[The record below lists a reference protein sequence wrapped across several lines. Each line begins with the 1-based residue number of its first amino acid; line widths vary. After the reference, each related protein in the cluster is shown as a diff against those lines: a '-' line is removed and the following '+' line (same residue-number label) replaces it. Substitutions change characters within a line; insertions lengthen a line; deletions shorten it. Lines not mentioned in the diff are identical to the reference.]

1 MDIARASQ
9 PRRKHAGTRFSS
21 TRRAIEQLDG
31 RRVLVTGASGFIGG
45 RVCERLAAAGVDVTG
60 TSRSKPTGNQGVRW
74 LPVDLSDAAATREA
88 VRTAR
93 PDVIMHLAGA
103 VWGSPDSSL
112 LERTIEANLLGTV
125 NLLTAA
131 QHESTSRVIVT
142 GTMMEPDFSDA
153 EGIANSPYAASKWA
167 SSIYARMFHALYDLP
182 VVILR
187 LFMVYGPGDSDDR
200 KLIPHVI
207 HSLLGGREPELSS
220 GRWEV
225 DWVYVEDAV
234 DAYICAGT
242 ADGAEGHTVDVGSG
256 EIVSVRHA
264 VETIAGVIDNGV
276 GPRFGARPDRPNE
289 LTRVADVRAAW
300 ELIGWRPGVS
310 LAEGLE
316 RTVAWHA
323 QQLGLSAP
331 GSIAAASRAAR

>member
-9 PRRKHAGTRFSS
+9 APRTHPGTRFSS
-21 TRRAIEQLDG
+21 TRRAVEQLDG

-74 LPVDLSDAAATREA
+74 LPVDLGDAAATREA

-112 LERTIEANLLGTV
+112 LERTIEANLMGTV
-125 NLLTAA
+125 NVLTAA

-153 EGIANSPYAASKWA
+153 KGIANSPYAASKWA

-200 KLIPHVI
+200 
-207 HSLLGGREPELSS
+207 SSSRMSSTRCSAEEGRSCPAAA
-220 GRWEV
+220 GRS
-225 DWVYVEDAV
+225 
-234 DAYICAGT
+234 T
-242 ADGAEGHTVDVGSG
+242 GSM
-256 EIVSVRHA
+256 SR
-264 VETIAGVIDNGV
+264 
-276 GPRFGARPDRPNE
+276 
-289 LTRVADVRAAW
+289 TRSMP
-300 ELIGWRPGVS
+300 I
-310 LAEGLE
+310 
-316 RTVAWHA
+316 
-323 QQLGLSAP
+323 SAP
-331 GSIAAASRAAR
+331 VRPTAPRAIPSTSAAARSSRSGTPSRRLPD